1 MDPPVTTK
9 PLKGVLSYLHELWVN
24 WRFGRSK
31 LEWPG
36 NKLWPSSVA
45 ISSTWRTFC
54 VATWPRYRRP
64 VDGGPGPCQLTWP
77 LQGLCRDYPS
87 AYANIESVHDWVVL
101 TVGVTP
107 LSSLIKINTS
117 AFLTWPNPW
126 PGSQGKKKSG
136 HLHSHIT
143 IKITQSRIFQGVFR
157 KLCETTGL
165 TLVKKPLEL
174 CTCVIVPPT
183 LVVVFECLLSSA
195 EERRR
200 SRFWKQN
207 CVCMR
212 VYNKSLT
219 LLLLV
224 VVVLHALR
232 IYWAQALPSHHPMPN
247 VAAAL
252 LYFTRHQAGG
262 GQGGQAPPG
271 IIENKCLFNNH
282 KFNVCVRCFAS
293 GVLDLG

>member
-1 MDPPVTTK
+1 MAR
-9 PLKGVLSYLHELWVN
+9 EQA
-24 WRFGRSK
+24 
-31 LEWPG
+31 
-36 NKLWPSSVA
+36 VA
-45 ISSTWRTFC
+45 IKCRHLFHL
-54 VATWPRYRRP
+54 ANF
-64 VDGGPGPCQLTWP
+64 
-77 LQGLCRDYPS
+77 LCRDLASLQETCWRGTRSVSADMASSGPMPRQYPS
-87 AYANIESVHDWVVL
+87 AYANIESVHGWVLL
-101 TVGVTP
+101 TIGVTP

-252 LYFTRHQAGG
+252 LYSTRHQAGG

-271 IIENKCLFNNH
+271 IIDNKC
-282 KFNVCVRCFAS
+282 
-293 GVLDLG
+293 